1 MKKLLYKGDACII
14 ESPSNLFYFTRYQ
27 SADAIL
33 VFYKGKS
40 YYFTDSRYFEEVS
53 FMSPETEILNVATFD
68 DFIRDNSIK
77 SASVESSVNVKEYL
91 RFQKAGIEEFF
102 FIDEDVAK
110 LRSIKDADEI
120 ELMKKAQNITDN
132 AFSAVLGDI
141 KGGMT
146 ERELAS
152 CLESHLFGLGGD
164 GLAFD
169 SIVAFGA
176 NTSKPHAHRGETV
189 LEKGMAITM
198 DFGAKFGGYS
208 SDMTRTVFFGTP
220 SDKILD
226 TYKKVAEAQNLA
238 INTVKAGMTGK
249 ECDYVARGYF
259 EKFGLDKYF
268 IHSLGHSL
276 GIDCHENPNFSPR
289 CEAVIEKGMTLS
301 VEPGLYFA
309 GEFGIRIEDVI
320 YFSENGVIN
329 LTKSPK
335 NIIIL

>member
-1 MKKLLYKGDACII
+1 
-14 ESPSNLFYFTRYQ
+14 
-27 SADAIL
+27 
-33 VFYKGKS
+33 
-40 YYFTDSRYFEEVS
+40 
-53 FMSPETEILNVATFD
+53 MSPETEILNVATFD

-91 RFQKAGIEEFF
+91 RFKKVGIEEFF

-132 AFSAVLGDI
+132 AFAAVLGDI

-176 NTSKPHAHRGETV
+176 NTSKPHAHRGET
-189 LEKGMAITM
+189 TM

-220 SDKILD
+220 SDKVLD
-226 TYKKVAEAQNLA
+226 TYKKVAGTLWPP
-238 INTVKAGMTGK
+238 
-249 ECDYVARGYF
+249 
-259 EKFGLDKYF
+259 LLF
-268 IHSLGHSL
+268 I
-276 GIDCHENPNFSPR
+276 
-289 CEAVIEKGMTLS
+289 
-301 VEPGLYFA
+301 
-309 GEFGIRIEDVI
+309 
-320 YFSENGVIN
+320 
-329 LTKSPK
+329 
-335 NIIIL
+335 